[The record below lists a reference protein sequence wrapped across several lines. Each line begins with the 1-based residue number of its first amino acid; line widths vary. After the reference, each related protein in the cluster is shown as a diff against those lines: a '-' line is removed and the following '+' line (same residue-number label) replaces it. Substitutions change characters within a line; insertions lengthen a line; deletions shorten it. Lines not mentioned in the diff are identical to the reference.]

1 MRIRRARIAGLGLA
15 IQNDFQ
21 AAVRMSNLGII
32 IADHGPLSINGVG
45 FSRTWE
51 LGVKE
56 IGKDISF
63 NSLFGIVIGDEYIR

>member
-1 MRIRRARIAGLGLA
+1 MRIRRARTARLGLA
-15 IQNDFQ
+15 IQNDFE
-21 AAVRMSNLGII
+21 AAVPMSNLGII
-32 IADHGPLSINGVG
+32 IASDNALSVNDVA
-45 FSRTWE
+45 FSITWE